1 MILVMGRRKVTARAK
16 QISWLLLIGLTG
28 GCGYSDEEL
37 AAAYRD
43 GHRSGIIWCK
53 RLGEPPIPDID
64 EELLVRWREGFIES
78 TSIQC
83 ASSAAQLNL

>member
-1 MILVMGRRKVTARAK
+1 MTLRR
-16 QISWLLLIGLTG
+16 QLLGWLLLGGLIG

-37 AAAYRD
+37 EAAYRD

-53 RLGEPPIPDID
+53 RLGEPPVPEID
-64 EELLVRWREGFIES
+64 EELLVRWQAGFVES

-83 ASSAAQLNL
+83 ASSASQLSF

>member
-1 MILVMGRRKVTARAK
+1 MLPQKLKSRVSAGR
-16 QISWLLLIGLTG
+16 WLLVVGLIG

-37 AAAYRD
+37 EAAYRD

-53 RLGEPPIPDID
+53 RLGEPPVPEID
-64 EELLVRWREGFIES
+64 EELLARWRAGFTES

-83 ASSAAQLNL
+83 ESSASQLNL

>member
-1 MILVMGRRKVTARAK
+1 MQLSPLSAYPFYVSGKAF
-16 QISWLLLIGLTG
+16 LLIGLTG